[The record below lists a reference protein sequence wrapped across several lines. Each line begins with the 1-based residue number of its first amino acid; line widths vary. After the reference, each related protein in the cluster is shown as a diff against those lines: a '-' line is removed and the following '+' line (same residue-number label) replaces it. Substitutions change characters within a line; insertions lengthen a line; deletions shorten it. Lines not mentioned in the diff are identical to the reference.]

1 MAHRVERSAGQGT
14 GAHGRAGAMTF
25 RRTKIICTI
34 GPNTSSY
41 PVLEKMAEAGMD
53 MVRVNMSHA
62 DHAGAEKI
70 IGWIK
75 TLNRKGRRPIS
86 IMLDTQGPEIRTGDV
101 SEPIDLAT
109 GEVVTLSVRD
119 PDEVETSSIHVNYR
133 ELADIARKG
142 SRITVDNGLL
152 NFEVLEVEAKQ
163 LVCKVIDG
171 GLLGSKRHVNL
182 PGVRLNLPAI
192 TQKDRVDVEFGL
204 THELD
209 FIALSFVRAAEDV
222 HELRSILS
230 GRKGRPGIIA
240 KIEDAEGVANLHE
253 IAQASD
259 GVMVAR
265 GDLGIETDI
274 ADLPNVQRRIAY
286 ACAKWGRRCI
296 VATHLLESMIENPIP
311 TRAEVTDVA
320 NAVYEGADGVMLS
333 GETSV
338 GKHPVRCVEQLVSIT
353 RASERFRGLGYERN
367 LVAETDKQQLA
378 IHAVAL
384 AESIKADGIV
394 VVTRRGVMADLVTNA
409 RPPTVPIYAFTN
421 DSRTRR
427 RLTLNRA
434 VRSYRTDFSLEPEKS
449 LQRALRVLRERE
461 KMEAEA
467 KVVVISDVLAGAQTD
482 AIQIRFLGGAEE
494 AAG

>member
-1 MAHRVERSAGQGT
+1 MARRTTTRIRVEAALR
-14 GAHGRAGAMTF
+14 HRRAGVMAF

-34 GPNTSSY
+34 GPATASF
-41 PVLEKMAEAGMD
+41 PVLERMAEAGMD
-53 MVRVNMSHA
+53 MVRLNMSHE

-70 IGWIK
+70 INWVR
-75 TLNRKGRRPIS
+75 TLNRKGSHRVS

-101 SEPIDLAT
+101 SEPIDLET

-133 ELADIARKG
+133 ELADIAREG
-142 SRITVDNGLL
+142 SRITVDNGLI
-152 NFEVLEVEAKQ
+152 NFEVLEVQANQ

-192 TQKDRVDVEFGL
+192 TQKDRADIEFGL
-204 THELD
+204 ARDID
-209 FIALSFVRAAEDV
+209 FIALSFVRTADDI
-222 HELRSILS
+222 HRLRDLI
-230 GRKGRPGIIA
+230 GHRKGRPSVLA
-240 KIEDAEGVANLHE
+240 KIEDSQGVANLHE
-253 IAQASD
+253 IAKAAD

-296 VATHLLESMIENPIP
+296 VATHLLESMIDHPIP

-320 NAVYEGADGVMLS
+320 NAVYEGADAVMLS

-338 GKHPVRCVEQLVSIT
+338 GKYPVRCVEQLVSIT
-353 RASERFRGLGYERN
+353 RASEKYPGLGYERN
-367 LVAETDKQQLA
+367 LVATTDKQQLA

-384 AESIKADGIV
+384 AESIKADGIL
-394 VVTRRGVMADLVTNA
+394 VVTRRGVMANLVTNA

-434 VRSYRTDFSLEPEKS
+434 VSSYRSEFSLEPEKS

-461 KMEAEA
+461 GMGASA
-467 KVVVISDVLAGAQTD
+467 KVVVISDVLAGARTG
-482 AIQIRFLGGAEE
+482 AIQIRFVGGE
-494 AAG
+494 